1 MRVREISG
9 IRRRMSF
16 SARTALLPFACTG
29 LLLGAACT
37 STQPE
42 PEKKAAPV
50 EPAKKVEAPPAK
62 AAPPPAP
69 PLPVDPSPDMKF
81 DPPFDATPVAK
92 SKTANDIAIE
102 DFLVG
107 EGPEAVKGGE
117 VEVHYTG
124 YLTDGTVFDT
134 SLKRPRAFTFELGA
148 GRVIKGWDEGV
159 AGMKVGGK
167 RKLVIPA
174 KMGYGERRAG
184 KIPPNSTLVF
194 TIELLSFTPPP
205 PPPQPLTA
213 FEGKPVSTKKLDKGL
228 VVMDHKVGDGAEAKT
243 GDTVSVHYRGTLKD
257 GTEFDSSLS
266 RPRPLVFPLGQGRV
280 IKGWDIGIAGM
291 KVGGLRKLIIP
302 AELAYGDRARGK
314 IPANADLTFTVELMA
329 VKPATA
335 PVTPPGTVVG
345 PDGKALGPDGKPAA
359 PGDPTKATTPT
370 DNKAT
375 PAGTKPEG
383 KTPAPAG
390 SKPEAKTEAKTPA
403 PPTGEAKKAG

>member
-1 MRVREISG
+1 
-9 IRRRMSF
+9 MSF
-16 SARTALLPFACTG
+16 CARSALFPLLCSG
-29 LLLGAACT
+29 LLLGGACT

-50 EPAKKVEAPPAK
+50 EVAKQVTPPPAKKVE
-62 AAPPPAP
+62 PPPQPAL
-69 PLPVDPSPDMKF
+69 PLEPGPDMKF
-81 DPPFDATPVAK
+81 DPPFDGASVAK
-92 SKTANDIAIE
+92 STTANAIAIE
-102 DFLVG
+102 DFVIG

-124 YLTDGTVFDT
+124 YLTDGSVFDS
-134 SLKRPRAFTFELGA
+134 SLKRPRPFSFELGA

-213 FEGKPVSTKKLDKGL
+213 FEGKPVSTKKLEKGMVAVDYNL
-228 VVMDHKVGDGAEAKT
+228 GDGAEAKT

-257 GTEFDSSLS
+257 GTEFDSSLA

-335 PVTPPGTVVG
+335 PVTPTT
-345 PDGKALGPDGKPAA
+345 PDGKAIAPNGATPGTPTGTPNDKVVPPSKTPGKTETKTETKVEVKPTV
-359 PGDPTKATTPT
+359 DPTKAE
-370 DNKAT
+370 
-375 PAGTKPEG
+375 TKS
-383 KTPAPAG
+383 ADQ
-390 SKPEAKTEAKTPA
+390 AK
-403 PPTGEAKKAG
+403 